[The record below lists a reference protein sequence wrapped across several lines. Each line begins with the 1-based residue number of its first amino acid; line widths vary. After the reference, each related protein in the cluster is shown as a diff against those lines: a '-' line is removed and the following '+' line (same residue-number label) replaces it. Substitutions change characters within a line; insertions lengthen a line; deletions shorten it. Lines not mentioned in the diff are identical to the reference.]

1 MRYLIRAAD
10 VETAVQQILP
20 YLEDTSNDAAK
31 IIYFD
36 GWLGVGASAVLRAIA
51 EHPPPSLLAKFNKI
65 IHIGSSGWKTRRA
78 LQREI
83 ADELKLTQQVAADF
97 ERQDEED
104 DFCGVDQA
112 SRNEIGGVA
121 SMIARSL
128 AQFRCLV
135 VFHNGSNDLIDLTSC
150 GIPHPEVF
158 GTKVLWT
165 FGGQLRHNSEIFRKV
180 LQSSHLCLEGSAG
193 RPNWNALLLEECRE
207 IVWYTHKLGLSVKHE
222 VAIECCMYLL
232 SLDSVGGDLLIDYN
246 WATHASSYWVC
257 DGIVEGGQENQAW
270 ELAFALQQHIR
281 LEDFSPNNEG
291 GAGPIS
297 SLSAL
302 YSSPE
307 RWVLITTS
315 YNLKHVSRGTTSLFF
330 APKENRGPLVSLPRD
345 TFHEADQLRVL
356 KLWRCTFSF
365 SSPPFHCCRN
375 LRFLGLD
382 TCKDEQQLGD
392 EEEKKGARAVETFQ
406 RLWVLDVRHT
416 DWELDLP
423 LEMEE
428 QGTTNIREV
437 HINKGRIWRSNFAW
451 RRLLNLH
458 KLLLVEP
465 TNSWETGRKDEF
477 MDMDKLELLDLSR
490 NSTIQVLPSLSGAT
504 NLKTLVLDGCF
515 RLEHVGPQGLP
526 PSLESFCFN
535 AGADEEHEN
544 KAKISRISLAGCA
557 RLEDFRLRG
566 SLPNLEELDL
576 SRTSVKMLDLRNG
589 ITVPWLENVFLVG
602 CENLRSISWTNTW
615 SFLEMEKHQP
625 RLLCIDTRAREVAR
639 KPSSCDPLMVC
650 KGEGEEYFHVFVNI
664 TDMRFLQSLEYLWN
678 PGKINMN
685 LCLSSTSKDDQGRS
699 HYKKKMARQLAV
711 GSPLPNKS
719 PAYHDVSTEQLIT
732 TEIIDGSIS
741 RTTQFQ
747 PLEVHVE
754 IGEGISDVA
763 STVSARGRD
772 AIRTVMNRVMSLHVH
787 DSSSI
792 TTVTPEH
799 IFLFPEHYQGLMN
812 WLKWCCVERCPKLD
826 TVFATIYHFTCFVRL
841 ETFRAAELLMARSIW
856 SRPTGPIVYFDGDPS
871 FIHLRAIHLHFC
883 PRLRYVLPLSSHDA
897 LSNQLETLHI
907 LYCGD
912 LRQIFPVEEE
922 FLDRIAV
929 SQESVWHKWK
939 STKGMLAFLKLKDLY
954 LHNLSNLQHI
964 CEAKMFAPNLE
975 TIYIRGCWGLRRLPA
990 TDSSRRED
998 GRPPVAVDCE
1008 KDWWDKLEWDGME
1021 SGHHPSLFQPLHSKY
1036 YKKRHLRGTV
1046 LQ

>member
-1 MRYLIRAAD
+1 MRYSIRAAD
-10 VETAVQQILP
+10 VETAIQQILP
-20 YLEDTSNDAAK
+20 YLEDTSNDASK
-31 IIYFD
+31 VIYFD
-36 GWLGVGASAVLRAIA
+36 GWLGAGASAVLRAIA

-65 IHIGSSGWKTRRA
+65 IHIDCSRWKTRRA

-158 GTKVLWT
+158 GTKVQP
-165 FGGQLRHNSEIFRKV
+165 GAPIGI
-180 LQSSHLCLEGSAG
+180 
-193 RPNWNALLLEECRE
+193 
-207 IVWYTHKLGLSVKHE
+207 
-222 VAIECCMYLL
+222 
-232 SLDSVGGDLLIDYN
+232 VGGNLSIDYN

-257 DGIVEGGQENQAW
+257 DGIVGGGQENQAW

-281 LEDFSPNNEG
+281 LEDFSPSECG
-291 GAGPIS
+291 ASPISLLGAG
-297 SLSAL
+297 

-307 RWVLITTS
+307 QWVLITS
-315 YNLKHVSRGTTSLFF
+315 SSNLKHVARGTTSLFF
-330 APKENRGPLVSLPRD
+330 APEKNRSTLVSLPRD

-365 SSPPFHCCRN
+365 SSPPFHCCQN

-392 EEEKKGARAVETFQ
+392 EEEEKGARAVETFQ

-428 QGTTNIREV
+428 QVTTNIREV
-437 HINKGRIWRSNFAW
+437 HINKGRIWCSNFAW

-515 RLEHVGPQGLP
+515 QLEHVGPQGLP

-544 KAKISRISLAGCA
+544 KAKISRISLAGCS

-576 SRTSVKMLDLRNG
+576 SRTSVKMLDLANG
-589 ITVPWLENVFLVG
+589 IKVPCLKNVFLVG
-602 CENLRSISWTNTW
+602 CENLRSISWPNTW
-615 SFLEMEKHQP
+615 SILKIEKHKP
-625 RLLCIDTRAREVAR
+625 RLLCIDTRAREGSQK

-685 LCLSSTSKDDQGRS
+685 LCLSSTSKDDEGRS
-699 HYKKKMARQLAV
+699 HYKKEMVRQLAV
-711 GSPLPNKS
+711 GSPLPNKQS
-719 PAYHDVSTEQLIT
+719 LAYHDVSTEQLIT
-732 TEIIDGSIS
+732 TQIIDGSIS

-772 AIRTVMNRVMSLHVH
+772 AIRLVMNRVMSLHVH

-792 TTVTPEH
+792 TTITPEH

-826 TVFATIYHFTCFVRL
+826 TVFATAYHFTCFLQL

-856 SRPTGPIVYFDGDPS
+856 SRPTGPIVYFNGDPS

-929 SQESVWHKWK
+929 TQESVWHKWK

-954 LHNLSNLQHI
+954 LHDLCNLQHI

-1008 KDWWDKLEWDGME
+1008 KDWWENLEWDGME
-1021 SGHHPSLFQPLHSKY
+1021 SGHHPSLFQPRHSKY
-1036 YKKRHLRGTV
+1036 YKKRHLRSTV
-1046 LQ
+1046 LR